1 MSEADE
7 EQLDFFL
14 MANLRPATTRGC
26 PWSSGSAKR
35 GLARHDVRVK
45 VSTVHGPRAQYAN
58 MATVAVRPAP
68 RLVAGQLSAADLQ
81 AVSGWIR
88 LNEVALG
95 AYWDCQ
101 IDTAELIQRLR
112 PLAPPVPP

>member
-1 MSEADE
+1 MSEADK

-14 MANLRPATTRGC
+14 MANLRPATTGL
-26 PWSSGSAKR
+26 PMVVWVSER

-45 VSTVHGPRAQYAN
+45 VSTVHGPRLQYAN

-68 RLVAGQLSAADLQ
+68 RLVGGHLSATDLQ
-81 AVSGWIR
+81 AISEWIR
-88 LNEVALG
+88 LNEAALG
-95 AYWDCQ
+95 AYWDSQ

-112 PLAPPVPP
+112 PLSPPLRP

>member
-1 MSEADE
+1 MSDAHE

-14 MANLRPATTRGC
+14 MANLRPATTGL
-26 PWSSGSAKR
+26 PMVVWISER

-45 VSTVHGPRAQYAN
+45 VSTVHGPRVQYAN

-81 AVSGWIR
+81 AVSKWIR
-88 LNEVALG
+88 LNESALVAHRG
-95 AYWDCQ
+95 CQ
-101 IDTAELIQRLR
+101 IDTAELIQRLP
-112 PLAPPVPP
+112 PLSPSVPP